1 MGPSGQIILGPT
13 GQFTVG
19 PTGQIIVGP
28 SGQIILAYWKSRADT
43 RLDQSQNNKLNRVA
57 YAYVHEIVSN
67 ICWLLL
73 YILVKEY
80 IDIWDVELKV
90 RFIYTELWL
99 I

>member
-1 MGPSGQIILGPT
+1 MCVCVYNDNETFGSDTLE
-13 GQFTVG
+13 
-19 PTGQIIVGP
+19 
-28 SGQIILAYWKSRADT
+28 SRADV
-43 RLDQSQNNKLNRVA
+43 RLDLSQNNKLNSVA

-73 YILVKEY
+73 YILVKEC

-90 RFIYTELWL
+90 RFIYIELWL